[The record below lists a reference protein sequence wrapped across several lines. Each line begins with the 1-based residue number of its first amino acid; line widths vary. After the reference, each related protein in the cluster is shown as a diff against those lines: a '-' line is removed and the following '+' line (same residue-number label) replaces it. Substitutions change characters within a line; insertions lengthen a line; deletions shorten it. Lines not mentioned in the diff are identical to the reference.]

1 MPWNKAKETCTSRG
15 AHMVKPDSQDKNK
28 FIKEKL
34 DTIKKIDSSV
44 VLGGVSSDTWIGA
57 KRNPA
62 NQAQFLYTDG
72 SAVQNFTPWGLGRA
86 INSHAAM
93 LSHDV
98 KWLETIYKRL

>member
-1 MPWNKAKETCTSRG
+1 
-15 AHMVKPDSQDKNK
+15 MVKPDSQDKNK